1 MDQHQD
7 LNDDIRV
14 VRSSLATLAE
24 VAAAGYLPGED
35 SYHDGDFPVSR
46 ANPPR
51 ASAVRQPRAY
61 AQWVA
66 MRSKLPDPSAPDAD
80 ARARYVVVD
89 VDAVESAVER
99 EGPRARLQHAHPHR
113 QQRQQRQQRGV
124 EPMTLRI
131 YPLNDQTKRWFV
143 SSVVSTRERQILNR
157 VTASPAVSP
166 AEADGLAVAAA
177 LREDPSAAVSV
188 VGSLEIAIPALTAS
202 PSSSPAPALNPA
214 PTLNPNPAAAYLIA
228 FVDETLDPPA
238 LRGVE
243 IGSEYPL
250 GVPTSARLHQLLIHE
265 ERAPT
270 FADALR
276 ALSGLVAPPPHPP
289 GAAAAVLRSDL
300 AWVRPY
306 LTDRAARG
314 LGIAPSDR
322 PVPRT
327 PADAPAMDLL
337 ASILARPE
345 MHCQSPES
353 LEDVSL
359 ALASLFDVNFRDS
372 WRRFCAQSGAGNSTY
387 ASTRASLIDVRNAVR
402 TTLARTSPP
411 AAPPAAPPAPP
422 PEPPEPPRDV
432 DEPKEGLKPPARPAA
447 SPLTPVSDEDR
458 RLIESI
464 EDAIERADYQSIG
477 TATGRY
483 ALALDIFAVVR
494 AHAASRDAC
503 GDVSSDG
510 HACEWR
516 KAHGNPMHCRTVDGA
531 VRQWKSGERSFV
543 ISTRKKG

>member
-1 MDQHQD
+1 
-7 LNDDIRV
+7 
-14 VRSSLATLAE
+14 
-24 VAAAGYLPGED
+24 
-35 SYHDGDFPVSR
+35 
-46 ANPPR
+46 
-51 ASAVRQPRAY
+51 
-61 AQWVA
+61 
-66 MRSKLPDPSAPDAD
+66 
-80 ARARYVVVD
+80 
-89 VDAVESAVER
+89 
-99 EGPRARLQHAHPHR
+99 
-113 QQRQQRQQRGV
+113 
-124 EPMTLRI
+124 MTLRI

-157 VTASPAVSP
+157 VTVSPAVSP
-166 AEADGLAVAAA
+166 AEADGIAVAAA

-202 PSSSPAPALNPA
+202 PPTLNPAPNPA

-228 FVDETLDPPA
+228 FVDEWFDPPA

-243 IGSEYPL
+243 IASEYPPL
-250 GVPTSARLHQLLIHE
+250 GIPASPRLHQLLIHK

-276 ALSGLVAPPPHPP
+276 ALSSLVAPPPRPA
-289 GAAAAVLRSDL
+289 GAAGAVLRSDL

-359 ALASLFDVNFRDS
+359 ALASLFDVNFRDN
-372 WRRFCAQSGAGNSTY
+372 WRRFCALNGAINSTY
-387 ASTRASLIDVRNAVR
+387 ASTRADLVDVRNAVR
-402 TTLARTSPP
+402 ETLARTAPPP
-411 AAPPAAPPAPP
+411 AAPPPAPPRDVAELKERLGLKPPEPPARVAAPPAS
-422 PEPPEPPRDV
+422 
-432 DEPKEGLKPPARPAA
+432 PPAPA
-447 SPLTPVSDEDR
+447 SISDEDR

-464 EDAIERADYQSIG
+464 EDAVRS
-477 TATGRY
+477 
-483 ALALDIFAVVR
+483 LAQPPAEE
-494 AHAASRDAC
+494 AQAPQAACD
-503 GDVSSDG
+503 DVSSDG

-516 KAHGNPMHCRTVDGA
+516 KAHGNPMHCRTVDGV

-543 ISTRKKG
+543 VSTHKARKA

>member
-1 MDQHQD
+1 
-7 LNDDIRV
+7 
-14 VRSSLATLAE
+14 
-24 VAAAGYLPGED
+24 
-35 SYHDGDFPVSR
+35 
-46 ANPPR
+46 
-51 ASAVRQPRAY
+51 
-61 AQWVA
+61 
-66 MRSKLPDPSAPDAD
+66 
-80 ARARYVVVD
+80 
-89 VDAVESAVER
+89 
-99 EGPRARLQHAHPHR
+99 
-113 QQRQQRQQRGV
+113 
-124 EPMTLRI
+124 MTLRI

-157 VTASPAVSP
+157 VTVSPAVSP

-188 VGSLEIAIPALTAS
+188 VGSLEIAIPALAAS
-202 PSSSPAPALNPA
+202 PPSNNPA
-214 PTLNPNPAAAYLIA
+214 PTLNPAHNPNPNPAPAAAYLIA
-228 FVDETLDPPA
+228 FVDEALDPPA

-243 IGSEYPL
+243 IASEYPPL
-250 GVPTSARLHQLLIHE
+250 GIPASPRLHQLLIHE
-265 ERAPT
+265 ERSST

-276 ALSGLVAPPPHPP
+276 ALSSLVAPPPRPA
-289 GAAAAVLRSDL
+289 GAAGAVLRSDL

-314 LGIAPSDR
+314 LGLGPSDR

-359 ALASLFDVNFRDS
+359 ALASLFDVNFRDN
-372 WRRFCAQSGAGNSTY
+372 WRRFCALNGAINSTY
-387 ASTRASLIDVRNAVR
+387 ASTRADLVDVRNAVR
-402 TTLARTSPP
+402 ETLARTAPPP
-411 AAPPAAPPAPP
+411 AAPPPAPPRDVAELKERLGLKPPEPPARVAAPPAS
-422 PEPPEPPRDV
+422 
-432 DEPKEGLKPPARPAA
+432 PPAPA
-447 SPLTPVSDEDR
+447 SISDEDR

-494 AHAASRDAC
+494 SLAQPPAEEAQAPQAACD
-503 GDVSSDG
+503 DVSSDG

-516 KAHGNPMHCRTVDGA
+516 KAHGNPMHCRTVDGV

-543 ISTRKKG
+543 VSTHKARKA